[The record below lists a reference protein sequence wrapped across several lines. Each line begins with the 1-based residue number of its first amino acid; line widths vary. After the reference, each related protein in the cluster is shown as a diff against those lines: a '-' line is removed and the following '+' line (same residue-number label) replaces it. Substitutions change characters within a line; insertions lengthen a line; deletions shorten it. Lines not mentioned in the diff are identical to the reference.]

1 MPAHCSSKPALSDD
15 VPSWRVNAAHMS
27 AHPYVALWWTG
38 LERKGGISGFPYL
51 QSYANV
57 HNAQEV
63 ISCDT
68 TPSDAFTAG
77 LLAALAFRQ
86 HRAVADSAAA
96 LCSCCKQWGTD
107 CSEATHYT
115 QGPQQRVH
123 AQVHV
128 CIHVH
133 AQVEDA
139 LYSLVEPT
147 PTGTEPYLV
156 AYSKGTA
163 ALLELDTQ
171 ECERPEFPLL
181 FSGSAPLP
189 GRYAGRR

>member
-27 AHPYVALWWTG
+27 AHPYVALWRTG

-77 LLAALAFRQ
+77 LLAAYAFRQ

-96 LCSCCKQWGTD
+96 LCSCCTVQLLQAMGHRLLRGNTLHPRPSTTSA
-107 CSEATHYT
+107 CQSSC
-115 QGPQQRVH
+115 V
-123 AQVHV
+123 
-128 CIHVH
+128 
-133 AQVEDA
+133 
-139 LYSLVEPT
+139 YSCACTGGGCLV
-147 PTGTEPYLV
+147 
-156 AYSKGTA
+156 
-163 ALLELDTQ
+163 
-171 ECERPEFPLL
+171 
-181 FSGSAPLP
+181 LP
-189 GRYAGRR
+189 C